1 MDVAVRYLKV
11 AREFVAVGIE
21 KREAHVWYLQA
32 QRERIALARSES
44 ADDAVVAEVVLTHNE
59 ALVGLLRTVDFYGAL
74 SPCEVE
80 DNLLLV
86 LAHYREEAV
95 GRDAEIHR
103 LYWLHLL
110 IAVAKH
116 ADVKTAH
123 HRVVLPIVGIG
134 SVGAEHHK
142 REAALLACAISAT

>member
-1 MDVAVRYLKV
+1 MSTHYLKV

-21 KREAHVWYLQA
+21 EREAYVWYLQA

-74 SPCEVE
+74 SPCEVKN
-80 DNLLLV
+80 NLLLV

-95 GRDAEIHR
+95 G
-103 LYWLHLL
+103 
-110 IAVAKH
+110 
-116 ADVKTAH
+116 
-123 HRVVLPIVGIG
+123 
-134 SVGAEHHK
+134 
-142 REAALLACAISAT
+142 